1 MARLFDEI
9 EELRNMPR
17 LPVVVDIS
25 NVNAYY
31 MMHDKD
37 EWVIQDDFPNC
48 APPFDFAF
56 YEMRGVSKMKING
69 VVHERHDVQ
78 NLRYGMLVEAHEG
91 KDYQPAYLMLLRK
104 AIGTDDAPDAMLAA
118 VKAARWM
125 CFAGAYVTN
134 GARVVK
140 THLWFWCVGH
150 DGKVIPGE
158 NGSPYL
164 MGITN
169 QLRAFLASTDSD
181 IHFAASQ
188 FNAGLFHPYL
198 LATSFMH
205 CKNVVRIENTPPAKA
220 SARRIKEGRPAL
232 VSYYTLQIEPMRE
245 VLKRE
250 GGVETNGLKRA
261 LHICRGHFA
270 TYDEKPLFGRV
281 KGTFW
286 IPQHTRGSARQ
297 GIVAKDYSVD
307 MPRQ

>member
-9 EELRNMPR
+9 KELHKLPR

-31 MMHDKD
+31 MMHEKD

-56 YEMRGVSKMKING
+56 YEMRGVSKMKIDG
-69 VVHERHDVQ
+69 VVHERHDTQ
-78 NLRYGMLVEAHEG
+78 NLRYGMLVEAHEWT
-91 KDYQPAYLMLLRK
+91 DYAPAYLLLMRK
-104 AIGTDDAPDAMLAA
+104 AIGTDDAPDAMLPA

-125 CFAGAYVTN
+125 CSAWAYVTN
-134 GARVVK
+134 GTRIVK
-140 THLWFWCVGH
+140 THTWFWCVGN
-150 DGKVIPGE
+150 DGKVIPGK

-164 MGITN
+164 MGITDL
-169 QLRAFLASTDSD
+169 LRTHLESTDPD
-181 IHFAASQ
+181 VHFAASQ
-188 FNAGLFHPYL
+188 FNASLFHPYL

-205 CKNVVRIENTPPAKA
+205 CKNVARIENVPPEKIN
-220 SARRIKEGRPAL
+220 ARRIKEGKQPL
-232 VSYYTLQIEPMRE
+232 VKYYTLQIEPMRE

-250 GGVETNGLKRA
+250 GGSEACGLKRA

-286 IPQHTRGSARQ
+286 IPQHTRGSAKH

-307 MPRQ
+307 TPS